1 MTEQRRHRPA
11 ILSWL
16 AAMCLAAAPGCKNK
30 EDAPSEDNSGDSS
43 DKGGGSPFSGMGP
56 FAKIFASG
64 LTEPGPYE
72 EPKKSPDFDEDEP
85 HLLVMELNKPIAEL
99 ETMSMFG
106 TMTGKPLRKLQNALR
121 EAAQND
127 KVEGIVLRANGFS
140 TSMAMAQEL
149 RASLEEFKAAGKS
162 LHCHTEDVA
171 NAGYYVLTACEQIG
185 LSPLGDVMITGAAA
199 TPIHVK
205 GLLDRVGVT
214 ADFLHVGDYKG
225 AAEPVTRE
233 EPSPEMIETLEGLLD
248 ESYATLVEGLVD
260 GRGLSE
266 EEAKTAVDTAM
277 FVANEAKDAKLVD
290 EVTTWESFLAATGK
304 PWTKGKGMENPL
316 EDMSAL
322 QRFIGLLPP
331 DRPSEPHVALVYA
344 VGNVIDGEGTGIVG
358 ARQEIASR
366 TLVATLRALAKDDN
380 VKAIVMRVSSP
391 GGSARASELIWHAVD
406 EAKKSKPVVVSMG
419 EVAASGG
426 YYISAGASK
435 IFAQENTL
443 TGSIGVVGGKL
454 VFGDALASVG
464 VESFEVQRG
473 KRALMWSSMEPWNEE
488 ERAAVQKMMELTYDE
503 FVGRV
508 MAGRSM
514 ERDAV
519 HAIAQG
525 RVWTGAA
532 AKENGLVDE
541 IGGLDAALAEAHE
554 LAGLPVSTELEV
566 YPGEPTLRDLL
577 SSFGAVQART
587 SVTSTAA
594 MTSALQDVELLAGP
608 EIAGHARSILETLFA
623 LRDAKVLALSW
634 IRPL

>member
-1 MTEQRRHRPA
+1 MGA
-11 ILSWL
+11 SL
-16 AAMCLAAAPGCKNK
+16 CLAAAPGCKNK
-30 EDAPSEDNSGDSS
+30 EDTPADQGDSS
-43 DKGGGSPFSGMGP
+43 DNGGGGSPFGGMGP

-72 EPKKSPDFDEDEP
+72 EPRKSPDFDEEKP
-85 HLLVMELNKPIAEL
+85 HLLVMELDKPLAEL

-106 TMTGKPLRKLQNALR
+106 TTTGKPLRKLQTKIA
-121 EAAQND
+121 EAADNEN
-127 KVEGIVLRANGFS
+127 VEGIVLRANGFS
-140 TSMAMAQEL
+140 LSMAMAQEL
-149 RASLEEFKAAGKS
+149 RASFAKFQAAGKS

-225 AAEPVTRE
+225 AAEPITRD
-233 EPSPEMIETLEGLLD
+233 EPSPEMIETLEGLID
-248 ESYATLVEGLVD
+248 ESYATLVKGLVD

-266 EEAKTAVDTAM
+266 DEAKAAVDTAM

-290 EVTTWESFLAATGK
+290 EVTPWEDFLAKTGK
-304 PWTKGKGMENPL
+304 PWTKGKTENPL

-331 DRPSEPHVALVYA
+331 DRPSDPHVALVYA

-391 GGSARASELIWHAVD
+391 GGSARASELIWHAV
-406 EAKKSKPVVVSMG
+406 EEVKKSKPVVVSMG

-426 YYISAGASK
+426 YYISAGATK
-435 IFAQENTL
+435 IYAEDNTL

-464 VESFEVQRG
+464 VNTFEVQRG
-473 KRALMWSSMEPWNEE
+473 KRALMWSAMQPWTEE
-488 ERAAVQKMMELTYDE
+488 ERTAVQKMMELTYDE

-508 MAGRSM
+508 SSGRSM

-519 HAIAQG
+519 HEIAQG

-532 AKENGLVDE
+532 AKKNGLVDE
-541 IGGLDAALAEAHE
+541 LGGLDAALAEAHE
-554 LAGLPVSTELEV
+554 LAGLPATTELEV

-577 SSFGAVQART
+577 SSFGAVQARA
-587 SVTSTAA
+587 SVASTTAITAA
-594 MTSALQDVELLAGP
+594 LSDVELLAGP
-608 EIAGHARSILETLFA
+608 EIAGHAASILETLFA

-634 IRPL
+634 VRPL